1 MKPYQLILSAAI
13 LLTACGKAPKTN
25 TPATDTIA
33 VTTAAVENGGRTTT
47 LHFSGMLASSA
58 ESRPS
63 FKIGGIIS
71 KIYVQEGDQV
81 VKGQLLATLDL
92 TEINAQVQQA
102 QKAVEKAK
110 RDLNRV
116 KQLYNDTA
124 ATLEQY
130 QNVTTQ
136 YEVATESLRIAQFNQ
151 QYAQIRATETGVVL
165 KKIANEGEL
174 AGPGAPIFFI
184 SGNQQSDWVV
194 RFGVSDKD
202 WAVLKKGHKV
212 QIELEAYP
220 GKNFDGTISKT
231 ANAADPY
238 SNTYEI
244 EVRVNPAGQKLAVGL
259 FSKISIQQAAN
270 TQANLRMIPVEAIV
284 EGDGNQGFVYTI
296 SKNGYSVQKHKV
308 QIAQIDNDKVIIASG
323 LDGIAAVI
331 TGGVSYLNESSII
344 KLAKQ

>member
-1 MKPYQLILSAAI
+1 MKPYQFILSGAV
-13 LLTACGKAPKTN
+13 LLAACGKAPKNN
-25 TPATDTIA
+25 TPASDTIA
-33 VTTAAVENGGRTTT
+33 VTTAAVENGERATT
-47 LHFSGMLASSA
+47 LHFSGMMASSA

-71 KIYVQEGDQV
+71 KIYVKEGDQV

-136 YEVATESLRIAQFNQ
+136 YEVTTESLRIAQFNQ

-174 AGPGAPIFFI
+174 AGPGTPIFFI

-202 WAVLKKGHKV
+202 WAVLKKGQQV

-220 GKNFDGTISKT
+220 GKTFTGSISKT

-259 FSKISIQQAAN
+259 FAKISIPLPSN
-270 TQANLRMIPVEAIV
+270 SPSTYRMIPVEAIV
-284 EGDGNQGFVYTI
+284 EGDGNQGFVYSI
-296 SKNGYSVQKHKV
+296 SKNGFGVQKHKV
-308 QIAQIDNDKVIIASG
+308 QIAQIDNDKVVIASG
-323 LDGIAAVI
+323 LDGVTTVI